1 MSGWR
6 HAAPWNDQPEAIC
19 SRCSVEYAQ
28 RKRQDICTNPT
39 PDPASPC
46 AVCGVAG
53 GRHERVLGLSPWC
66 CPTHVPTRCACGHAI
81 EKVSA

>member
-1 MSGWR
+1 MTWR
-6 HAAPWNDQPEAIC
+6 HVSDCGTPDDDPFC
-19 SRCSVEYAQ
+19 G
-28 RKRQDICTNPT
+28 CTTPT

-66 CPTHVPTRCACGHAI
+66 CPTHVPTRCTCGNPI
-81 EKVSA
+81 TKEEKP